1 MIAFPVLETGR
12 LRLRRF
18 ELADAPAVQQLLN
31 DPEVTGTLMD
41 KTLPFSLDDAQA
53 MIASSHEGF
62 ETGRA
67 YVFALVRKLNDDLVG
82 YGDIEVRPDHKRG
95 EIAYW
100 IGRPYWWQGYAT
112 EAAKCLVQFGFET
125 LGLNRIYAYVLK
137 RNEASARV
145 LQKAGLVYEGTQRQ
159 SALKDGVFEDVDYY
173 GLLRQDY
180 LD

>member
-1 MIAFPVLETGR
+1 MIAFPTLETAR
-12 LRLRRF
+12 LRLRLF
-18 ELADAPAVQQLLN
+18 EPDDAPAVQQLLN

-41 KTLPFSLDDAQA
+41 KTLPYSLDDARV
-53 MIASSHEGF
+53 MIAASHDGF
-62 ETGRA
+62 ARGTA
-67 YVFALVRKLNDDLVG
+67 YVFAVVRKLNNDLVG
-82 YGDIEVRPDHKRG
+82 YGDIEVRPDHRRG

-137 RNEASARV
+137 RNQASAHV

-159 SALKDGVFEDVDYY
+159 GALKDGVFEDVDYY

>member
-1 MIAFPVLETGR
+1 MTTLETAR

-41 KTLPFSLDDAQA
+41 KTLPYSLEDAHTL
-53 MIASSHEGF
+53 ITASHKGF
-62 ETGRA
+62 ESGRA
-67 YVFALVRKLNDDLVG
+67 YVFAVVRKLNDDLVG

-112 EAAKCLVQFGFET
+112 EAAKCLVQFGFQE
-125 LGLNRIYAYVLK
+125 LALNRIYAFVLK
-137 RNEASARV
+137 RNEASANV
-145 LQKAGLVYEGTQRQ
+145 LQKAGLVYEGTQRHG
-159 SALKDGVFEDVDYY
+159 AHKDDVFEDVDFY

-180 LD
+180 LQS